1 MKIGKTFVNSMVR
14 EVGRNY
20 GKAISNKLLGD
31 KHSTPYRRVGGSS
44 ASAAAYVAEQPAKKR
59 MNELE
64 KLINNFTRKTT
75 ERSTV
80 TQALNIVDAYFSE
93 ADEAQRNGG
102 AIDLGEAEFLVE
114 KSFDVIRCISNSI
127 EQLNVLDKTN
137 NVALLEEK
145 KQDVKDFIAEIDQ
158 AMRNSIEQMQSN
170 HTESLDDSKAKS
182 PITAGLLSLV
192 GFGKAYAL
200 GFQNNFAKLELG
212 VFLLVL
218 LTITL
223 AGENDISPLIV
234 GGYYAYALLFS
245 WRPVKKQEEV
255 RKNHEIQRSN
265 LIHIEKRINQISAE
279 IARI

>member
-31 KHSTPYRRVGGSS
+31 KHSTPYRRVGGGS
-44 ASAAAYVAEQPAKKR
+44 ANAAAYVAEQPAKKR

-114 KSFDVIRCISNSI
+114 KSRDVIRCISNSI

-137 NVALLEEK
+137 NVAFLEEK

-170 HTESLDDSKAKS
+170 QTESHDGSAKS
-182 PITAGLLSLV
+182 PIIAGILSLV
-192 GFGKAYAL
+192 GLGKAYAL

-212 VFLLVL
+212 AFLLVL

-223 AGENDISPLIV
+223 AGENDISPLIA
-234 GGYYAYALLFS
+234 GGYYTYALLFS

-255 RKNHEIQRSN
+255 RKNQEIQRSN
-265 LIHIEKRINQISAE
+265 LIHIEERINQISAE